1 MMMLED
7 NLEVHNMYNALK
19 NAGYPTDL
27 YLENI
32 KTLKIEHSDLI
43 KDNATYKANV
53 NTIFYD
59 EYNPDVIYHEL
70 IHVAST
76 DRNPSYVYKNGK
88 KYEKSGGFEITSD
101 DTTSIGK
108 SVNEGYAE
116 LFRMFLTKDRNL
128 NKEEFSCMNYY
139 LASILGKTLIDLIGE
154 KEVSDCYFTNDVIGF
169 YHLLRDAFNEE
180 FTNLIG
186 ISDEIFSFNT
196 DSLLTSFVVRNDK
209 INLFTKLIKLSYENI
224 EDKDLNLIFN
234 EAIEAY
240 FYDNIKA
247 QKTVKK
253 KLIKEIK

>member
-1 MMMLED
+1 M
-7 NLEVHNMYNALK
+7 
-19 NAGYPTDL
+19 
-27 YLENI
+27 
-32 KTLKIEHSDLI
+32 EHSDSI
-43 KDNATYKANV
+43 KDNATYNPYV

-76 DRNPSYVYKNGK
+76 DRNKTYVYKNGK
-88 KYEKSGGFEITSD
+88 KYWKNSGFRITSD
-101 DTTSIGK
+101 DSISFGM

-154 KEVSDCYFTNDVIGF
+154 KEVSDCYFTNDAKGF
-169 YHLLRDAFNEE
+169 YHLLRDAFNEKIS
-180 FTNLIG
+180 NLIG
-186 ISDEIFSFNT
+186 ISDEIFSFKT
-196 DSLLTSFVVRNDK
+196 DSLLTSFLIKYYK
-209 INLFTKLIKLSYENI
+209 INLLTKLIKLSYENI
-224 EDKDLNLIFN
+224 ENKDLNLIFN

-253 KLIKEIK
+253 KLRKEIKKRN